1 MKYFKWS
8 NDETVVVLNHIDWC
22 LDNKKDYWQTIHS
35 KFNEETSRVP
45 DESQIVTRLKYICQK
60 QTPRIDYKHLIDRGT
75 KVLEDATI
83 AGPILEAI
91 KHGRDNL
98 SLDVSGKRRK
108 EIPPSQA
115 GLSQR
120 GKQQRKKKRR
130 LTNDCNSFHDR
141 PSGSRENSR
150 PVTNHS
156 VVDRKRKRANSVSYN
171 DNASSLELSKPE
183 TVTLGT
189 TTESDLPG
197 QLRSSE
203 SEDNVSHIHKRL
215 EALEEEVKSLSAL
228 GQNTERALKMAIH
241 CITWVFREQVGP
253 KNKIPN
259 EIFSTMEL
267 VEGTI
272 KDDPSDAFV
281 RLIKDL
287 QQANVIRQKYQ
298 EIVSDLIGQR
308 NYGRKVEYP
317 PLPLPSELAE
327 DWRRIRS
334 PLKDT
339 MVVNVAPIS
348 RINLAMTGSFS
359 NTHLANLANHLEGGT
374 YEAQP
379 WISTRHVYL
388 DNPAAAQH
396 LLAVALCQLLFCGTE
411 TMCEVTPASRAF
423 QIYRTMTDDREEIR
437 RIDTIAFQLF
447 SRQPCF
453 DTEVL
458 PGRIQKIQKCLEAC
472 AREFATAI
480 GCKSPFRHLD
490 FMSVEAVK
498 HALTLKRALMLSV
511 FEYEI
516 YFATPGMDFNPVWMD
531 AENENG
537 ESLDPLTCA
546 KMKVSICVFPGL
558 VQAPTKKLPADADI
572 STALLQAKSFFPPAQ
587 KASPSLKH
595 DIIVAKAVVLVHE
608 AGMNAF

>member
-1 MKYFKWS
+1 MTYFQWTD
-8 NDETVVVLNHIDWC
+8 DETVIVLNHIDWC
-22 LDNKKDYWQTIHS
+22 LVNKQDYWRTIQS
-35 KFNEETSRVP
+35 KFNQETGRVP
-45 DESQIVTRLKYICQK
+45 NESQIKTRLKYICQK
-60 QTPRIDYKHLIDRGT
+60 QTPRIHYKHLIDRGT
-75 KVLEDATI
+75 AILENATI
-83 AGPILEAI
+83 AGPILEAM
-91 KHGRDNL
+91 KYGRENL
-98 SLDVSGKRRK
+98 SHGDLGKRRK
-108 EIPPSQA
+108 GIPPSQA
-115 GLSQR
+115 ALSQASTYMYAFR
-120 GKQQRKKKRR
+120 ISINVKQRTKQTARRIRR
-130 LTNDCNSFHDR
+130 LSDHRHSLHER
-141 PSGSRENSR
+141 PSCSGENSDR
-150 PVTNHS
+150 ITNHS
-156 VVDRKRKRANSVSYN
+156 QLDRKRKRANSVSYN
-171 DNASSLELSKPE
+171 DNASSLDLSKPK

-334 PLKDT
+334 ALKDT
-339 MVVNVAPIS
+339 MVVNVAPVS

-374 YEAQP
+374 YEARP

-423 QIYRTMTDDREEIR
+423 QIYRTMT
-437 RIDTIAFQLF
+437 
-447 SRQPCF
+447 
-453 DTEVL
+453 
-458 PGRIQKIQKCLEAC
+458 GM
-472 AREFATAI
+472 
-480 GCKSPFRHLD
+480 FRHLTT
-490 FMSVEAVK
+490 SYI
-498 HALTLKRALMLSV
+498 R
-511 FEYEI
+511 
-516 YFATPGMDFNPVWMD
+516 N
-531 AENENG
+531 
-537 ESLDPLTCA
+537 
-546 KMKVSICVFPGL
+546 
-558 VQAPTKKLPADADI
+558 
-572 STALLQAKSFFPPAQ
+572 
-587 KASPSLKH
+587 
-595 DIIVAKAVVLVHE
+595 
-608 AGMNAF
+608 